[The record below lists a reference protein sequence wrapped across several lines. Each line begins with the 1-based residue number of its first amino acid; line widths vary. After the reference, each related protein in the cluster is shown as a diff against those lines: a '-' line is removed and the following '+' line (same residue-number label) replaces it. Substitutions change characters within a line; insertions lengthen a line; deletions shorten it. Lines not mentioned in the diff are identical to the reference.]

1 MESALINDSKT
12 QKWRDGDLNVGNDGK
27 NGGKNG
33 SLAGRIIDILSEE
46 PQITMPQMA
55 AKASTSLRSVERE
68 MKILRES
75 GCIERAD
82 GRRYG
87 YWKIIDKYHDL
98 FELKYDKK
106 REFHRLRRKK
116 GRGQRTTGTMRILL
130 YSNIQEDDGR
140 RGTHDLIFYHRRPM
154 PINRHNLLCLR
165 NNL

>member
-1 MESALINDSKT
+1 M
-12 QKWRDGDLNVGNDGK
+12 NVGNDGK

-33 SLAGRIIDILSEE
+33 SLAGRIIDILREE

-55 AKASTSLRSVERE
+55 AKAGTSLRSVERE

-106 REFHRLRRKK
+106 RNFIAYEERKGGVK
-116 GRGQRTTGTMRILL
+116 EQL
-130 YSNIQEDDGR
+130 E
-140 RGTHDLIFYHRRPM
+140 
-154 PINRHNLLCLR
+154 LCGYFCIATSKKMTAAEALMI
-165 NNL
+165 